1 MQIVPFLFS
10 DRKIKKGKSGRP
22 ARVSSLNA
30 SRTALKEFN
39 MTALQESNQI
49 RMRVTEPNRCLSYLQ
64 LPIFKL
70 KISPYF
76 SDKLVNCL
84 KICGLKNGKQPTTG
98 KFGGPKNQKVKYN
111 PFEGPKSP
119 SSNLHD
125 TQILHQSNKPGGKLR
140 GRAVA
145 R

>member
-49 RMRVTEPNRCLSYLQ
+49 RMRVTEPNRCLSYL
-64 LPIFKL
+64 
-70 KISPYF
+70 
-76 SDKLVNCL
+76 
-84 KICGLKNGKQPTTG
+84 
-98 KFGGPKNQKVKYN
+98 
-111 PFEGPKSP
+111 
-119 SSNLHD
+119 
-125 TQILHQSNKPGGKLR
+125 
-140 GRAVA
+140 
-145 R
+145 